1 MVLSANETRPGDVV
15 NIKVRAAKGSCV
27 CMATV
32 DKSVYLLKTG
42 FQLTASQVERP
53 SSTGVLSSSL

>member
-15 NIKVRAAKGSCV
+15 NIKVRAAKSSCV
-27 CMATV
+27 CIATV

-42 FQLTASQVERP
+42 FQLTASQVKGNLRY
-53 SSTGVLSSSL
+53 